1 MQNEK
6 WRASR
11 NVTWIEKYCA
21 DDIGRPVKLTAS
33 ERQQLDALYAGRL
46 AGFVAELHADGP
58 ERRAT

>member
-1 MQNEK
+1 MRNEN

-11 NVTWIEKYCA
+11 NATWIENYCA

-33 ERQQLDALYAGRL
+33 ERQQLSDLYAGRL
-46 AGFVAELHADGP
+46 AGFLAQLHRDGP